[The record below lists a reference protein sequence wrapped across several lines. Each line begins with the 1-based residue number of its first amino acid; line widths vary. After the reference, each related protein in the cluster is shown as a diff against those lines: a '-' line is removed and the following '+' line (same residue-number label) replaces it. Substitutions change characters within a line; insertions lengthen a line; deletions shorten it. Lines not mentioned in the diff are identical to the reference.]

1 MKILMI
7 QPYGSSQPPL
17 GLCQVSAELKEAGYT
32 DIVLVDLLRGD
43 IDLYSPVRTKEY
55 LMEQLKKKPD
65 AVLITAST
73 ATFREAREIAQLARP
88 YGRVLLLGGPH
99 ATTFQEKVLEKTPEF
114 DMVVYGEADETIA
127 LLMNR
132 IETNSDFAGI
142 RGVIYRKDGKIVKN
156 PPVPPIMDLDKL
168 PFPDRDILDIDS
180 YAGPLTILTSRGC
193 PHACTFCSRP
203 VTGATFRGR
212 SAKNVVDEIE
222 FLLKKYPKTAKK
234 LNNLITLIDENA
246 GVNKARLISICDEM
260 LARHVKVTIPF
271 TNGLH
276 VSSADPVLYSKL
288 KQIGC
293 TALWFGV
300 ESGSDK
306 ILTRIK
312 KGATKETIKKAV
324 RIAHEAG
331 IKNVA
336 GHFIIGMEDETIE
349 TARETIR
356 FVKEAG
362 FDSAA
367 FNHAAP
373 QPGTP
378 LWDYA
383 RSYGKLLFEY
393 DETIDYSNFKHD
405 HTAPQFETP
414 EFTKEERMQAYQE
427 AVQMMDGMTRR
438 KMLSVPNILKFL
450 LNLKSPLDLFWAVR
464 RIYTIHAKQDLRR
477 IIDLRPSLKHRQTK
491 EATNT

>member
-1 MKILMI
+1 MNKHQII
-7 QPYGSSQPPL
+7 
-17 GLCQVSAELKEAGYT
+17 
-32 DIVLVDLLRGD
+32 INNW
-43 IDLYSPVRTKEY
+43 
-55 LMEQLKKKPD
+55 
-65 AVLITAST
+65 
-73 ATFREAREIAQLARP
+73 
-88 YGRVLLLGGPH
+88 
-99 ATTFQEKVLEKTPEF
+99 
-114 DMVVYGEADETIA
+114 DE
-127 LLMNR
+127 
-132 IETNSDFAGI
+132 
-142 RGVIYRKDGKIVKN
+142 
-156 PPVPPIMDLDKL
+156 
-168 PFPDRDILDIDS
+168 
-180 YAGPLTILTSRGC
+180 
-193 PHACTFCSRP
+193 
-203 VTGATFRGR
+203 
-212 SAKNVVDEIE
+212 
-222 FLLKKYPKTAKK
+222 LLKKYPKTAKK